1 MLPQAV
7 VRLAHAC
14 PICEADAW
22 LPLPSPAAG
31 RSMLSDG
38 SVLEKTLE
46 KCTCSGCGLV
56 RHVEGPGEDDIQSY
70 FGPSYA
76 LGDGQPNIGFEG
88 ERQTR
93 YAGWITRA
101 LGEFRPGSI
110 LELGCGNGALL
121 KELITRFPAAE
132 ITGVES
138 SDRAVSWA
146 RKSGLPVHAAYIS
159 GETSLRGFSADL
171 VLSVNVIE
179 HTPCPA
185 RFLRSATNAVRG
197 QGLVLIVCPDG
208 GEVSS
213 ELLIYDHLYSFCPSN
228 LLALANASGLAVV
241 GHDVSPPE
249 LPGFQ
254 MLLGTPKRA
263 GSPAGRQDSTE
274 VKCSSVCDL
283 HNSRV
288 SYLNKWKEFDAK
300 LCGAIA
306 GCRNTVMFGVGEMA
320 QLIRAY
326 APLTWD
332 RTGSFVV
339 DTPLAAECFGR
350 PVVPYSEYKPHR
362 NDLVILA
369 VSPASA
375 AKLSAR
381 LTKDG
386 HRVLSVNEFLSQ

>member
-1 MLPQAV
+1 MSAQAV
-7 VRLAHAC
+7 VRLDHAC

-56 RHVEGPGEDDIQSY
+56 RHVDGPGEDDIQSY
-70 FGPSYA
+70 FGASYA

-93 YAGWITRA
+93 YAEWITSV
-101 LGEFRPGSI
+101 LGKFRPDSI

-121 KELITRFPAAE
+121 KELISRFPSAE
-132 ITGVES
+132 VTGVES

-146 RKSGLPVHAAYIS
+146 QKSGLPVHAAYIS
-159 GETSLRGFSADL
+159 GETSLKGFSADL

-179 HTPCPA
+179 HTPRPA
-185 RFLRSATNAVRG
+185 RFLHSAKSAVRG
-197 QGLVLIVCPDG
+197 RGLVLIVCPNG
-208 GEVSS
+208 GEVNS

-228 LLALANASGLAVV
+228 LLALANTSGLAVV
-241 GHDVSPPE
+241 RHEVSPPE

-254 MLLGTPKRA
+254 MLLGTPQS
-263 GSPAGRQDSTE
+263 GGRQDPTE
-274 VKCSSVCDL
+274 VKCPNVIDL
-283 HNSRV
+283 HGFRV
-288 SYLNKWKEFDAK
+288 SYLNKWKDVDAK

-306 GCRNTVMFGVGEMA
+306 GCRTTVMFGVGEMA

-332 RTGSFVV
+332 RTGSFIV
-339 DTPLAAECFGR
+339 DTPLVAEFFGR
-350 PVVPYSEYKPHR
+350 PVVPYSEYKPNR
-362 NDLVILA
+362 DDLVVLA
-369 VSPASA
+369 VSPPA
-375 AKLSAR
+375 ADKLSTR
-381 LTKDG
+381 LIKDG
-386 HRVLSVNEFLSQ
+386 HRVLSVNEFLAQ